1 MKRPENFEAV
11 DRYPMNCKNDSDD
24 EEKTDKYTCLCSENT
39 CTYLNI
45 VKHIPIKTYK
55 ALESICYLRFNEEN
69 GAELY
74 YHCKAKKC
82 NDCKTSL
89 VFKANKFTKI
99 LIRNVMA
106 VAIYL

>member
-1 MKRPENFEAV
+1 
-11 DRYPMNCKNDSDD
+11 MNCKNDSDD

-45 VKHIPIKTYK
+45 VKHIPTKTYK
-55 ALESICYLRFNEEN
+55 ALGSISYLRFNEEN

-74 YHCKAKKC
+74 YR
-82 NDCKTSL
+82 KTSL

-106 VAIYL
+106 VAIYLLCQEKAGGRSKIISTK